1 VLSSYPIVFP
11 SARYFL
17 DLISCRS
24 GCPVRTNSGA
34 YVRAVAQGEYRKGYE
49 IAHAPNPWT
58 SVCGRICAHPCE
70 ARCRRGKLDEP
81 ISIRAL
87 KRTLTERH
95 GVETTVSGLAPEE
108 PLPLGVAVRVEG
120 QPARVAVVGAG
131 PAGLACAHDLAF
143 LGYAVTVFDGAS
155 AAGGMLYQGVPEYRL
170 PRDII
175 RAEVE
180 RVLRMGVELRLE
192 WRLGQDFTV
201 ADLRRNGFAA
211 VFLALGASRGRELK
225 IPGVDL
231 DGVINGVEFLLNA
244 NLGYHVRLGARVL
257 VVGGGNVAVD
267 VARTALRYA
276 ASEAERA
283 LPEQA
288 EALLTSWGYDNT
300 LIDAARTALRLGARQ
315 VSMVCLE
322 RRHEMPASLEEI
334 AGAEEEGIQLFPGRG
349 PKAILGKAGKVVA
362 LETLDVTSVFD
373 ADGRFN
379 PSFAPRSERPL
390 ECDTVILSIGQT
402 PDLSSLAGDPEIET
416 TPRGLVKVD
425 PQTLATTSPGVFCG
439 GDLAF
444 GPRIVIEAAAD
455 GKRAAL
461 AIHRWLGG
469 QRLDRPPLR
478 FRRLAL
484 RRWAERYDRIPR
496 QPVPCVP
503 VQRRSGFR
511 EIEEGYSETQAKREG
526 RRCLW
531 CNVSPIFDSEKC
543 ILCGGCVDVCPENC
557 LKLVSLARL
566 SGDAK
571 RLEALRDVLGVSG
584 AGGAILKDEERCIRC
599 GLCADRCPTGAV
611 TMELLEVDDSPA
623 ASLQLFAEE
632 MEDRP

>member
-1 VLSSYPIVFP
+1 MLAKYTVAIPT
-11 SARYFL
+11 ARYFL

-24 GCPVRTNSGA
+24 GCPVRTNAGA
-34 YVRAVAQGEYRKGYE
+34 YVRAVAEGEYRRGYE

-70 ARCRRGKLDEP
+70 DRCRRGKLDEP

-95 GVETTVSGLAPEE
+95 GVENTVSGAAPEE
-108 PLPLGVAVRVEG
+108 PIPLDVAVRVNG
-120 QPARVAVVGAG
+120 QPARIAVVGAG

-143 LGYAVTVFDGAS
+143 LGYSVTVFDGAT

-180 RVLRMGVELRLE
+180 RVLRMGVELQLE
-192 WRLGQDFTV
+192 WRLGRDFTI
-201 ADLRRNGFAA
+201 ADLRRNGFRA
-211 VFLALGASRGRELK
+211 VFLALGASRGRDLN
-225 IPGVDL
+225 IPGKDL

-244 NLGYHVRLGARVL
+244 NLGYHVKLGARVV

-276 ASEAERA
+276 ASEAPLA
-283 LPEQA
+283 MPEQA

-315 VSMVCLE
+315 VSMVSLE
-322 RRHEMPASLEEI
+322 RRHEMPASPEEI
-334 AGAEEEGIQLFPGRG
+334 AGADEEGIQLLPGRG
-349 PKAILGKAGKVVA
+349 PKAVLGRDGKVVG
-362 LETLDVTSVFD
+362 LETVDVTSVFD

-379 PSFAPRSERPL
+379 PTFAPDSERRL
-390 ECDTVILSIGQT
+390 DCDTIILSIGQT
-402 PDLSSLAGDPEIET
+402 PDLQSLAGDPEIET

-425 PQTLATTSPGVFCG
+425 PKTLATTSPGVFCG

-444 GPRIVIEAAAD
+444 GPRIVIDAAAD
-455 GKRAAL
+455 GKRGAL

-469 QRLDRPPLR
+469 QRLDRSPLR
-478 FRRLAL
+478 FRRLSL

-511 EIEEGYSETQAKREG
+511 EIEEGYSEAQARREG
-526 RRCLW
+526 ERCLW

-543 ILCGGCVDVCPENC
+543 ILCGGCVDICPENC

-566 SGDAK
+566 TGDAE
-571 RLEALRDVLGVSG
+571 RLQALQGALGTSD
-584 AGGAILKDEERCIRC
+584 AAGAILKDEERCIRC

-632 MEDRP
+632 MEERP

>member
-1 VLSSYPIVFP
+1 VLAKYPVALP
-11 SARYFL
+11 VARYFL
-17 DLISCRS
+17 DLIGCRS
-24 GCPVRTNSGA
+24 GCPVRTNAGA
-34 YVRAVAQGEYRKGYE
+34 YVRALAENEYRRGYE

-70 ARCRRGKLDEP
+70 ARCRRGKLDQP

-87 KRTLTERH
+87 KRALTERH
-95 GVETTVSGLAPEE
+95 GVENTVSGAVPEE
-108 PLPLGVAVRVEG
+108 PPSLQAAVRVDG
-120 QPARVAVVGAG
+120 RPARVAVVGAG

-143 LGYAVTVFDGAS
+143 LGYSVTVFDGATV
-155 AAGGMLYQGVPEYRL
+155 AGGMLYQGVPEYRL

-180 RVLRMGVELRLE
+180 RILRMGVELRLE
-192 WRLGQDFTV
+192 WRLGQDFAI

-211 VFLALGASRGRELK
+211 VFLALGASRGRQLN
-225 IPGVDL
+225 IPGVGL

-244 NLGYHVRLGARVL
+244 NLGYYVRLGTHVV

-276 ASEAERA
+276 ASAAERT

-288 EALLTSWGYDNT
+288 EALLTSWGYENT
-300 LIDAARTALRLGARQ
+300 LIDAARTALRLGARR
-315 VSMVCLE
+315 VSMVSLE
-322 RRHEMPASLEEI
+322 RRHEMPASPEEI
-334 AGAEEEGIQLFPGRG
+334 AGAQEEGIQMVPGRG
-349 PKAILGKAGKVVA
+349 PKAILGQGGKVVA

-373 ADGRFN
+373 ANGRFN
-379 PSFAPRSERPL
+379 PTFAPDSERRL

-402 PDLSSLAGDPEIET
+402 PDLQSLAGDPDIET
-416 TPRGLVKVD
+416 TSRGLVKID
-425 PQTLATTSPGVFCG
+425 SKTLATSSPGVFCG

-461 AIHRWLGG
+461 SIHRWLGG
-469 QRLDRPPLR
+469 PRLERPPLR
-478 FRRLAL
+478 FRRLSL
-484 RRWAERYDRIPR
+484 RRWTERYDRIPR
-496 QPVPCVP
+496 QPVPGVP

-511 EIEEGYSETQAKREG
+511 EIEEGYSETQARREG
-526 RRCLW
+526 KRCLW
-531 CNVSPIFDSEKC
+531 CNVSPIFDSAKC

-566 SGDAK
+566 SGDPA
-571 RLEALRDVLGVSG
+571 RLQALHDALGVSG
-584 AGGAILKDEERCIRC
+584 TGGAILKDEESCIRC

-632 MEDRP
+632 MEERP